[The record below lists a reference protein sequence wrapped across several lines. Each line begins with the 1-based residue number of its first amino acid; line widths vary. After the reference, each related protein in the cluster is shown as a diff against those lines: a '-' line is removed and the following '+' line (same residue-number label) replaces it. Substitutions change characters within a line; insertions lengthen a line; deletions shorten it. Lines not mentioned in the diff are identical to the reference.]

1 MAINNSP
8 LENNLPIILQD
19 SIHMYVEIRERVAN
33 GEKCLHLDCIAS
45 NLDADINFAEAHRE
59 ITSDQAWYLRE
70 KYLGDKKWF

>member
-1 MAINNSP
+1 MTETSF
-8 LENNLPIILQD
+8 ENNLSDILKD
-19 SIHMYVEIRERVAN
+19 SIHMYVETRERVAN
-33 GEKCLHLDCIAS
+33 REKCLHLDCLAS